1 MPTFNRRR
9 FLQFAGTT
17 LAAYGLSERQLVSHG
32 LRYGQALAQP
42 TTRKLALLV
51 GVNQYPSG
59 NSRFTNLRGCTTD
72 VELQRE
78 LLIHRFGFQAS
89 DILVLSDDAAHKP
102 TRSNILAAFEEHLIH
117 QAQPGDV
124 VVFHFSGHG
133 SQVLEPNS
141 PDGDGLNSTFV
152 PGDIQENGTDVDDIM
167 GRTLFLLT
175 SALSTD
181 QVSVVLDSCY
191 AGGGTRGNVRVRSGF
206 DGNSY
211 QASAAELAY
220 QSQWLRTLGVD
231 VPTLQNRRNIG
242 VAKGVV
248 IAAAQKDEEAVDVGF
263 DGFYA
268 GAFTYLLTQYLW
280 QQTDSSQGTVV
291 RITRDMKDL
300 SGQVPF
306 LDAPSEQA
314 QSDIYFV
321 PEKKQIPP
329 AEAVVTQVDGDQ
341 ATVWLGGIDHESI
354 TTFGRGAKFTPAGFE
369 SLGEVELLSRQ
380 GMRGVIKLPSA
391 VPAGTLLQEFSR
403 VVSPELQLRIGIDPS
418 LGLYTSRIQQ
428 QLGAIPRVVGV
439 PHQGGNVPYEKEVHY
454 ILSRMTAGYKRRFKD
469 KAVPNTDRIGLFS
482 QSLDEW
488 IPGSFGRDTAE
499 SATDAVTRLT
509 PKLQSLLAA
518 RLIKSLLKA
527 NSARLKVDASIIGE
541 VAEVA
546 GEQVEL
552 IASAFTPRGESGE
565 AQSGGTHQILLDQDF
580 RFRVVN
586 HEPEPLYISIVIFV
600 TDGRMF
606 VVLPRPQKGREQQ
619 IAESRLEGNGTELYA
634 PSLSEK
640 EKPLYGQERGR
651 AEALIIASREPF
663 VEGLA
668 QLQTLA
674 TLQAL
679 GERSDSESAELSLRA
694 VNTLLGEISSS
705 RSAPLDNTAMTDELP
720 QIQTADI
727 AAFSIS
733 VEVV

>member
-1 MPTFNRRR
+1 MSTRRH
-9 FLQFAGTT
+9 FLQFAGST
-17 LAAYGLSERQLVSHG
+17 LAAYGLSQRRLIQNGVQ
-32 LRYGQALAQP
+32 YGQVLAQP
-42 TTRKLALLV
+42 TSRKLALLV
-51 GVNQYPSG
+51 GVNEYPKRG
-59 NSRFTNLRGCTTD
+59 DFTSLRGCTTD

-78 LLIHRFGFQAS
+78 LLIHRFGFKAS
-89 DILVLSDDAAHKP
+89 DILMLSDAAEQKP
-102 TRSNILAAFEEHLIH
+102 TRSNILTAFEEHLIN
-117 QAQPGDV
+117 QAKPGDV

-141 PDGDGLNSTFV
+141 PDGDDMNSTLV
-152 PGDIQENGTDVDDIM
+152 PADSQANDSGVNDIM

-206 DGNSY
+206 DSNLHR
-211 QASAAELAY
+211 ASEAELAY
-220 QSQWLRTLGVD
+220 QSQWLQRLDVD

-248 IAAAQKDEEAVDVGF
+248 LAAARKDQEAVDVGF

-280 QQTDSSQGTVV
+280 QQTDSNQGTVA

-300 SGQVPF
+300 SGQIPF
-306 LDAPSEQA
+306 LDAESEQA

-321 PEKKQIPP
+321 PEQNQIPP
-329 AEAVVTQVDGDQ
+329 AEAVITQVDGDQ

-369 SLGEVELLSRQ
+369 TLGEVELLSRQ
-380 GMRGVIKLPSA
+380 GMRGIIKLPVA
-391 VPAGTLLQEFSR
+391 VPEGTLLQEFSR

-418 LGLYTSRIQQ
+418 LNLYASKIQQ
-428 QLGAIPRVVGV
+428 QLGAIARVVGV
-439 PHQGGNVPYEKEVHY
+439 PHQGGNAPYEKDVHY
-454 ILSRMTAGYKRRFKD
+454 IVSRMTADYRQRFTD
-469 KAVPNTDRIGLFS
+469 EAVPDTGRIGLFS
-482 QSLDEW
+482 QSIDEW
-488 IPGSFGRDTAE
+488 IPGSFDREPGE
-499 SATDAVTRLT
+499 SATDAVIRLT

-527 NSARLKVDASIIGE
+527 NSARLNVDASIIGE
-541 VAEVA
+541 LA
-546 GEQVEL
+546 GEQFEL
-552 IASAFTPRGESGE
+552 VASAFTARGEAGE
-565 AQSGGTHQILLDQDF
+565 FQPDGSHQILLDQNF
-580 RFRVVN
+580 RFQVVN
-586 HEPEPLYISIVIFV
+586 HEPEPLYVSIVIFV

-606 VVLPRPQKGREQQ
+606 VILPRPQKGREQQ
-619 IAESRLEGNGTELYA
+619 ILESRIEGNGAKLFA
-634 PSLSEK
+634 PALSER
-640 EKPLYGQERGR
+640 PLYGQERGR
-651 AEALIIASREPF
+651 AEALIIASRKPF
-663 VEGLA
+663 VEGVA
-668 QLQTLA
+668 QLQELA

-679 GERSDSESAELSLRA
+679 GERSENESAELSLGA
-694 VNTLLGEISSS
+694 VTTLLGEISSS
-705 RSAPLDNTAMTDELP
+705 RSGSLDEPEATDDLP

-733 VEVV
+733 FEVV

>member
-32 LRYGQALAQP
+32 LRYGQALAQS

-51 GVNQYPSG
+51 GVNQYPAG

-89 DILVLSDDAAHKP
+89 DILVLSDDAAQKP
-102 TRSNILAAFEEHLIH
+102 TRSNILTAFEEHLIH

-231 VPTLQNRRNIG
+231 VPTLQNRRTIG

-321 PEKKQIPP
+321 PEKNQIPP

-380 GMRGVIKLPSA
+380 GMRGVIQLPSA

-428 QLGAIPRVVGV
+428 QLGAIPRVLGV
-439 PHQGGNVPYEKEVHY
+439 PHQGGNVPYEKDVHY
-454 ILSRMTAGYKRRFKD
+454 ILSRMTADYRQRFID
-469 KAVPNTDRIGLFS
+469 DAVPDDAVPGIDRIGLLS
-482 QSLDEW
+482 QSIDEW
-488 IPGSFGRDTAE
+488 IPGSFSQDAE
-499 SATDAVTRLT
+499 EFATDAIARLT

-527 NSARLKVDASIIGE
+527 NSARLNVDASMVTE
-541 VAEVA
+541 LA
-546 GEQVEL
+546 GEQFQLV
-552 IASAFTPRGESGE
+552 ASAFTVRGESGE
-565 AQSGGTHQILLDQDF
+565 TDGTHKILLDQQDF
-580 RFRVVN
+580 RFQVVN
-586 HEPEPLYISIVIFV
+586 HEPEPLYISIVVFV

-606 VVLPRPQKGREQQ
+606 VILPRPQRGRGQQ
-619 IAESRLEGNGTELYA
+619 ILESRIEGNGAKLYA
-634 PSLSEK
+634 PSLSET
-640 EKPLYGQERGR
+640 PLYGQERGR
-651 AEALIIASREPF
+651 AEVLIIASRQPF

-668 QLQTLA
+668 QLQELA
-674 TLQAL
+674 TLQAS
-679 GERSDSESAELSLRA
+679 GERSENESAELSLGA

-705 RSAPLDNTAMTDELP
+705 RSGTLDNSPATDELP

-733 VEVV
+733 FEVV